1 MSTKRLVASALL
13 ILTSLVLAA
22 CMLLPGKFGSDLTLH
37 RDGTFSFSYKGE
49 IFLLPLSK
57 LAQDKPSGV
66 GEKKPFTPSPCR
78 DEGSDA
84 SRPCTKAEVDAQR
97 AAWDVALPAAAQ
109 RDAENERM
117 AKTWLGGL
125 DPSDPKAADAFAERL
140 SRQAGWKSV
149 INRGD
154 GRFEVEYAVSG
165 RLDHDF
171 SFPMIERMPAV
182 MPFVTMIRRA
192 DGSVRID
199 APAFAS
205 SASASPLMAMLAE
218 VAKDKAKGGDSTLPQ
233 MDGTFTLHTDGAILA
248 NNTDEG
254 ARPDPAGQR
263 LDWKVDARSAAMPT
277 ALIRL
282 DR

>member
-1 MSTKRLVASALL
+1 
-13 ILTSLVLAA
+13 
-22 CMLLPGKFGSDLTLH
+22 
-37 RDGTFSFSYKGE
+37 
-49 IFLLPLSK
+49 
-57 LAQDKPSGV
+57 
-66 GEKKPFTPSPCR
+66 
-78 DEGSDA
+78 
-84 SRPCTKAEVDAQR
+84 
-97 AAWDVALPAAAQ
+97 
-109 RDAENERM
+109 
-117 AKTWLGGL
+117 
-125 DPSDPKAADAFAERL
+125 
-140 SRQAGWKSV
+140 
-149 INRGD
+149 
-154 GRFEVEYAVSG
+154 
-165 RLDHDF
+165 
-171 SFPMIERMPAV
+171 MIERMPAV

-218 VAKDKAKGGDSTLPQ
+218 VAKDKAKGGGSTLPQ

>member
-1 MSTKRLVASALL
+1 MRAKRVFTGALL
-13 ILTSLVLAA
+13 ALTSLVLAA
-22 CMLLPGKFGSDLTLH
+22 CMLLPGKFGSDLTLR

-49 IFLLPLSK
+49 IFLPPLSK
-57 LAQDKPSGV
+57 LAQDKSKST
-66 GEKKPFTPSPCR
+66 GEKRPFAPSPCR

-97 AAWDVALPAAAQ
+97 AAWEVAQPEAPQ

-117 AKTWLGGL
+117 AKAWLGGL

-182 MPFVTMIRRA
+182 VPFVTMIRRN

-205 SASASPLMAMLAE
+205 TASASPFMAMLAE
-218 VAKDKAKGGDSTLPQ
+218 MAKDKTKGGDGTPPQ
-233 MDGTFTLHTDGAILA
+233 MDGTFTLRTDGAILA

-263 LDWKVDARSAAMPT
+263 LDWKVDVRTAAMPT